1 MSGVPQAK
9 RRLVFGEASDHGSSS
24 DRPGPK
30 PVVNPYKKKT
40 KYQQS
45 LQNERNPYSKK
56 KDESESRV
64 TPNIE
69 TALKRSRDVGD
80 DDTTRRRILLRTN
93 SEDEDKEGIN
103 YHSDVSKNDEDYDPA
118 YINRCLQYCS
128 RGSKAL
134 PVGTL
139 AAYRFVRDNFLVPRD
154 IEDPR
159 FGAYSGTSFEE
170 RVLRAYSL
178 GMLETKGDV
187 DKTTLKVCTYCGCER
202 HVRDECPELL

>member
-9 RRLVFGEASDHGSSS
+9 RKLFFGETSGDSS

-40 KYQQS
+40 KSLS
-45 LQNERNPYSKK
+45 LQKERNPPLKK
-56 KDESESRV
+56 KDEPESRV

-69 TALKRSRDVGD
+69 TALGRDIGE
-80 DDTTRRRILLRTN
+80 DDTTRRVLLRAN
-93 SEDEDKEGIN
+93 SKDDDKEGIN

-118 YINRCLQYCS
+118 YINRCVQYSS

-134 PVGTL
+134 PAGTMT
-139 AAYRFVRDNFLVPRD
+139 AYRFVRDNFLVPRD
-154 IEDPR
+154 IEDPK

-187 DKTTLKVCTYCGCER
+187 DKTTLKVCTYCGGER